1 MQTSVAILFVDVSGS
16 TSLYETLGDQEAQRI
31 IKMTL
36 SQISDKVL
44 QHQGTIIKTIGD
56 AVMSTFPS
64 ADLAICA
71 ASEVQLYLQKFFQE
85 TPALPG
91 LRIGVNYGPVI
102 LEGGDVFGDTVNVA
116 ARVLE
121 LAKPGQIL
129 ATEQT
134 VHNLLPALQLTI
146 RRIDRMRIRG
156 KKETVSLYEVVWQ
169 ETSTESSLTNI
180 KPPEPSDQES
190 RLRLRFH
197 DTVVEV
203 HQDHPIV
210 TLGRELGNSLVVE
223 NKLTSRQ
230 HASIEYSRG
239 KFLLRDQSANGTFI
253 ETPQGIA
260 HVHREELVLLG
271 SGVIGLGYRPD
282 EDIIDA
288 IYFDDDQSAPV
299 KASIL

>member
-1 MQTSVAILFVDVSGS
+1 
-16 TSLYETLGDQEAQRI
+16 
-31 IKMTL
+31 
-36 SQISDKVL
+36 
-44 QHQGTIIKTIGD
+44 
-56 AVMSTFPS
+56 
-64 ADLAICA
+64 
-71 ASEVQLYLQKFFQE
+71 
-85 TPALPG
+85 
-91 LRIGVNYGPVI
+91 
-102 LEGGDVFGDTVNVA
+102 
-116 ARVLE
+116 
-121 LAKPGQIL
+121 
-129 ATEQT
+129 
-134 VHNLLPALQLTI
+134 
-146 RRIDRMRIRG
+146 MRIRG